1 MKSSK
6 THYSCDEIQEGT
18 LLLWQSPARHTTL
31 VMKSNK
37 AHYSCEEVQQSTLL
51 LWRNPARRTT
61 LVVESSKVR
70 YTLVMKSRKVHY
82 SHVLFTWVRL
92 SAELPNWSSART
104 LCVIKQL
111 DKLCTCCRSLL
122 VTVLW
127 GVLSTCVWIALEDLT
142 WERVYITRRVTAME
156 DLTWER
162 VFIMRRVTALED
174 LAGERVYIMRRVL
187 TYAFTYD
194 KGWVISTEFDY
205 LEMTL
210 FKIQL
215 LPPSPP
221 PPPTHTHLFEFQ
233 LLCSLLCLWVHCSYG
248 SLSFKGPDAQS
259 IFAVRLWLC
268 CVETASKDSA
278 WNADGD
284 RLQSPGSLTEP
295 VNESFYDVGHV
306 INFEVALQVLFCY
319 V

>member
-1 MKSSK
+1 
-6 THYSCDEIQEGT
+6 
-18 LLLWQSPARHTTL
+18 
-31 VMKSNK
+31 
-37 AHYSCEEVQQSTLL
+37 
-51 LWRNPARRTT
+51 
-61 LVVESSKVR
+61 
-70 YTLVMKSRKVHY
+70 MKSRKVHY

-111 DKLCTCCRSLL
+111 VKLCTCCRSLL
-122 VTVLW
+122 VTVPW

-142 WERVYITRRVTAME
+142 WERVYVVRRVTAME

-162 VFIMRRVTALED
+162 VYIMRTVTALED
-174 LAGERVYIMRRVL
+174 LAWERVYIMRRVL
-187 TYAFTYD
+187 TYMHSLMTRV
-194 KGWVISTEFDY
+194 GSSQQFDH

-215 LPPSPP
+215 LPPPP
-221 PPPTHTHLFEFQ
+221 PPRPTHLFEFQ

-248 SLSFKGPDAQS
+248 SLPFKGPDAQS

-278 WNADGD
+278 WSADGD

-319 V
+319 M

>member
-70 YTLVMKSRKVHY
+70 TTLVMKSRKVHY

-122 VTVLW
+122 VTVPW

-142 WERVYITRRVTAME
+142 WERVFITRRVTAME

-194 KGWVISTEFDY
+194 KGWVISTEFDH

-221 PPPTHTHLFEFQ
+221 PPPPPPHTHT
-233 LLCSLLCLWVHCSYG
+233 SLNFNCYAVCCAYG
-248 SLSFKGPDAQS
+248 SIVPMALSHSKGQMLSPY
-259 IFAVRLWLC
+259 
-268 CVETASKDSA
+268 
-278 WNADGD
+278 
-284 RLQSPGSLTEP
+284 LQSDCGCA
-295 VNESFYDVGHV
+295 V
-306 INFEVALQVLFCY
+306 
-319 V
+319 